1 MKFSSLPLEIQD
13 YIYTF
18 DGRYKTAMNKC
29 LLLIKEW
36 GKTAVHGNSSWACD
50 SPFLLETERR
60 AKMYSRHLGA
70 DSVIRLRH
78 KIIDPTIGREPG
90 FSDLFRDVLGVYS
103 IMAEQKTIWV
113 DGEEYTSTK
122 YYPFVGKH
130 SCIRPDE
137 LEGVICTTTRESKY
151 YLLDPELQ
159 KILRRRKGSF
169 LEHDLSPNG
178 KRPKKTFTS
187 R

>member
-1 MKFSSLPLEIQD
+1 MNFSSLPFEIQD
-13 YIYTF
+13 YIYAF
-18 DGRYKTAMNKC
+18 DGRYKTAMNQC
-29 LLLIKEW
+29 VVLIKEL
-36 GKTAVHGNSSWACD
+36 GKTAVQGNSSWSCD
-50 SPFLLETERR
+50 SLILLETERR

-70 DSVIRLRH
+70 DRVIRLRH

-90 FSDLFRDVLGVYS
+90 YSNMFKDVLGVYS

-122 YYPFVGKH
+122 YYPFVGEH

-137 LEGVICTTTRESKY
+137 LRGVIGSTTRESKY
-151 YLLDPELQ
+151 YLLDPEVQ
-159 KILRRRKGSF
+159 KTLRRKGSF
-169 LEHDLSPNG
+169 LEHGLSPNG
-178 KRPKKTFTS
+178 KRPKKSFTS